1 MQTPADTVLAEMGY
15 AFVPGGA
22 SAGPHDWV
30 LRQKDDLSKGYEVVY
45 ASSFV

>member
-1 MQTPADTVLAEMGY
+1 MENPADAVLAEMGY
-15 AFVPGGA
+15 AFVPGA

-45 ASSFV
+45 ACSFV